1 MASSSAV
8 LVDDSFLSKL
18 DLKLEAFER
27 VLAQISGVAVLVLVG
42 LAVVSVTGRH
52 FLNSPLPGYVDWIE
66 AIMPIIAF
74 LGLSY
79 MHRQGGH
86 IRMDILVSQLRGR
99 PLWFFELVSTVMIIL
114 LLLALIWGSWAHFD
128 RSFDMTRPMWS
139 RDSSMDINL
148 PIWPA
153 KLLVPFAFSVLLV
166 RNLVHFW
173 GYGRAF
179 VLGLPAPVAVPMI
192 QSAAEIAAA
201 EAEKMEQGRS

>member
-27 VLAQISGVAVLVLVG
+27 VLAQLSGVAVLVLVG

-99 PLWFFELVSTVMIIL
+99 SLWFFELVSTVMIIL

-128 RSFDMTRPMWS
+128 RSFDMSRPMWS

-166 RNLVHFW
+166 RSLLHFW
-173 GYGRAF
+173 GYARAF

>member
-1 MASSSAV
+1 MASSGAV

-18 DLKLEAFER
+18 DLRLEAFER
-27 VLAQISGVAVLVLVG
+27 VLAQISGLAVLVLVG

-74 LGLSY
+74 LGLSF

-128 RSFDMTRPMWS
+128 RSFDMSRPMWS

-153 KLLVPFAFSVLLV
+153 KLLIPFAFSVLLV
-166 RNLVHFW
+166 RSLLQFW
-173 GYGRAF
+173 GYLRAF
-179 VLGLPAPVAVPMI
+179 VLGLPTPVAVPMI
-192 QSAAEIAAA
+192 QSVAEIAAA
-201 EAEKMEQGRS
+201 EADKMERDRG

>member
-1 MASSSAV
+1 MASSGAV

-18 DLKLEAFER
+18 DLRLEAFER
-27 VLAQISGVAVLVLVG
+27 VLAQISGLAVLVLVG

-74 LGLSY
+74 LGLSF

-99 PLWFFELVSTVMIIL
+99 PLWFFELVSTFMIIL

-128 RSFDMTRPMWS
+128 RSFDMSRPMWS

-153 KLLVPFAFSVLLV
+153 KLLIPFAFSVLLV
-166 RNLVHFW
+166 RSLLQFW
-173 GYGRAF
+173 GYLRAF
-179 VLGLPAPVAVPMI
+179 VLGLPTPVAVPMI
-192 QSAAEIAAA
+192 QSVAEIAAA
-201 EAEKMEQGRS
+201 EADKMERDRG